1 MPRIGIARRV
11 FLSSLGGLVA
21 AWPLAARAQSG
32 GPMRRIG
39 ALMNYAEGDPEGE
52 ARVAAL
58 RQALHEHGWIDGT
71 SIRIDVRWGQGRAER
86 VKAAAAELASQPLEA
101 IVVNSTPALTALRQA
116 TRTIPIVFVQV
127 SDPLGS
133 GFVANIAHPEGN
145 LTGFADYEPSI
156 VGKWIELLK
165 EAAPSVSK
173 AAVLLDPQ
181 AGNQMAFWHA
191 AQAAAPAA
199 KLEIAMTAVHNRAE
213 IEAAVAG
220 AAGEPSIGLIVLP
233 TPVNNTSR
241 DTIIKAAAQ
250 HRVPAIYPYRY
261 YASDGG
267 LMSYGIDQ
275 IDQWRDAAGYVDRIL
290 RGDTPANLPV
300 QAPTRLGLWINL
312 ATAKALGLD
321 LPVTLLARAD
331 EVIE

>member
-1 MPRIGIARRV
+1 MPRNGKTRRV
-11 FLSSLGGLVA
+11 FLSSLGGFVA
-21 AWPLAARAQSG
+21 TWPLAARAQSG
-32 GPMRRIG
+32 GAARRIG

-58 RQALHEHGWIDGT
+58 RQALHEHGWVDGT
-71 SIRIDVRWGQGRAER
+71 SIRIDVRWGQGRPER
-86 VKAAAAELASQPLEA
+86 VKAAAAELAGQPLEA
-101 IVVNSTPALTALRQA
+101 IVVNSTPALAALRQA
-116 TRTIPIVFVQV
+116 TRTIPIVFVQI

-133 GFVANIAHPEGN
+133 GFVANMAHPEGN

-156 VGKWIELLK
+156 VGKWLELLK
-165 EAAPSVSK
+165 EAVPSVTK
-173 AAVLLDPQ
+173 ATVMLDPQ
-181 AGNQMAFWHA
+181 AGNQIAFWHA

-199 KLEIAMTAVHNRAE
+199 KLTIVMAGVRNRAE

-220 AAGEPSIGLIVLP
+220 IAGNPQAGLIVLP

-250 HRVPAIYPYRY
+250 HRVPAIYPYLY
-261 YASDGG
+261 YANDGG

-290 RGDTPANLPV
+290 RGERPASLPV
-300 QAPTRLGLWINL
+300 QSPTRLDLAINL
-312 ATAKALGLD
+312 TTAKALGLEV
-321 LPVTLLARAD
+321 PATLLARA
-331 EVIE
+331 ERVIE